1 MADGNMRTSD
11 KDLYELLDQLQA
23 TIEQAKG
30 VPFSD
35 NCLVDR
41 ADALYWIKQI
51 RASFPSEVQQA
62 KWIVDQQRQVV
73 ASARQKAESIQREAE
88 QRQAIMV
95 DEHQVTLMAK
105 EQSQQICLHAGPEQR
120 EANLTQASRDW
131 RARRTQGSAAAL
143 FRSSS
148 ARSRSRRAARKFLS
162 GSGSP
167 V

>member
-1 MADGNMRTSD
+1 MPDANGNGNVRKTD

-41 ADALYWIKQI
+41 ADALYWIRQI
-51 RASFPSEVQQA
+51 RASFPSEVEQA

-73 ASARQKAESIQREAE
+73 ASAKQKAESILRESE

-95 DEHQVTLMAK
+95 DEHQVTMLAK
-105 EQSQQICLHAGPEQR
+105 EQSEKILT
-120 EANLTQASRDW
+120 EANQQSE
-131 RARRTQGSAAAL
+131 QIY
-143 FRSSS
+143 
-148 ARSRSRRAARKFLS
+148 ARSIEYARKKLTEIENELTDML
-162 GSGSP
+162 
-167 V
+167 VRIQKDKKELK

>member
-95 DEHQVTLMAK
+95 DEHQVTIMAK
-105 EQSQQICLHAGPEQR
+105 EQSQQLLN
-120 EANLTQASRDW
+120 EANRQAEDID
-131 RARRTQGSAAAL
+131 T
-143 FRSSS
+143 RSIDY
-148 ARSRSRRAARKFLS
+148 ARKRLTELEN
-162 GSGSP
+162 
-167 V
+167 VMTEILVRIQKDKKELK